1 MPEIKNLSLDDFKN
15 YKTLRIQLSGA
26 SQELLLVLSLSE
38 QQTQEFLNMDFG
50 EEIIIQ
56 TE

>member
-1 MPEIKNLSLDDFKN
+1 MPEIKNLSLDSFKN
-15 YKTLRIQLSGA
+15 YKTLRIQLSGT